1 MCTPVD
7 AEQAWRDL
15 QRIRVPQKR
24 VYDEVERSAAGGWGT
39 TWATA
44 ALMWLFLAGLG
55 FDLPRWGVVLVLA
68 AYIAPLSLLAVL
80 HNRRSR
86 VRLHHTRCTRRMFGT
101 FVAGAVLT
109 GGTTLLSDRLVDSLE
124 PMPASLIQPTVSA
137 TVFVLFVGPTGR
149 WAAGSAR
156 DRGTQAAGTA
166 AAGTGAA
173 GTGAASS
180 GAAGTGAAGAGARGT
195 GSAGTGA
202 DR

>member
-1 MCTPVD
+1 MSTPVD

-15 QRIRVPQKR
+15 QRIRVPQER
-24 VYDEVERSAAGGWGT
+24 VYDEVERFAAGGWGT

-55 FDLPRWGVVLVLA
+55 LDLPGWGVGLVMALYA
-68 AYIAPLSLLAVL
+68 ALLSVVAVL

-86 VRLHHTRCTRRMFGT
+86 VRLHRTRCTPRMFGT
-101 FVAGAVLT
+101 FVAGAVVT
-109 GGTTLLSDRLVDSLE
+109 GGTTLLSGRLVDSLE
-124 PMPASLIQPTVSA
+124 PMPGSLIQATVSA

-156 DRGTQAAGTA
+156 DRGTQAIGAD
-166 AAGTGAA
+166 AGTG
-173 GTGAASS
+173 T
-180 GAAGTGAAGAGARGT
+180 GAGA
-195 GSAGTGA
+195 

>member
-1 MCTPVD
+1 MD

-15 QRIRVPQKR
+15 QRIRVPQER
-24 VYDEVERSAAGGWGT
+24 VYDEVERSAAGSPGT

-55 FDLPRWGVVLVLA
+55 LDLPGWGVGLVLA
-68 AYIAPLSLLAVL
+68 GYVALLGALAVL

-86 VRLHHTRCTRRMFGT
+86 VRLHHTRCTPRMFGT
-101 FVAGAVLT
+101 FVAGAVVT
-109 GGTTLLSDRLVDSLE
+109 GGTVLLSGRLVDSLE
-124 PMPASLIQPTVSA
+124 PMPASLIQATVSA

-156 DRGTQAAGTA
+156 GRGTQAAGT
-166 AAGTGAA
+166 GA
-173 GTGAASS
+173 T
-180 GAAGTGAAGAGARGT
+180 GAGA
-195 GSAGTGA
+195 